1 MNGPRGSRTRPRRAS
16 LVNLAVLGVVLVHTV
31 LMSAD
36 KCPYPKSAT
45 RAGEITAVQP
55 QVFESIPSPAWRLP
69 LLGDL
74 LTVDSEKPIQKE
86 MALAS
91 KLGPI
96 FEWKIVNNRVTVVSG
111 VDLVAEVNNEALWA
125 KSVGLPILKL
135 RKVAEDGLF
144 TAFNSEPNWRK
155 AHNILSE
162 GFSRS
167 ALRNYH
173 PSMLRALGGLT
184 DSWDRVA
191 DAGETIDASSD
202 ANKLALDVIG
212 LAGFGYDFASFI
224 GEEHPFVGAMSRVLA
239 HVNSTSNDIPFL
251 RKLRGN
257 GADLQNEKD
266 IALLRTVVDNVIAE
280 RQSKPGEHQDDLL
293 DLMLHSADAETGE
306 KLDPV
311 NIRNQVFTF
320 LVAGNETTA
329 GTLAFALYFLSRHPD
344 VADTAR
350 AEVADVTAGET
361 PAFEDV
367 ARMRYLRRVVDE
379 TLRLWPSAPGYFRKV
394 RTDTTLGGRYDMP
407 KGSWVFVLLPQL
419 HRDPVW
425 GEDPESFDPD
435 RFKPEN
441 VKKRP
446 AHAYR
451 PFGTGPRACIGRQF
465 ALHEAVLALAIILQ
479 RYNFQSDPE
488 YKLDIRETLSLKPVG
503 FELSLQRR

>member
-1 MNGPRGSRTRPRRAS
+1 
-16 LVNLAVLGVVLVHTV
+16 
-31 LMSAD
+31 MSAD
-36 KCPYPKSAT
+36 KCPYPESAT
-45 RAGEITAVQP
+45 QAGEMAAPQP

-74 LTVDSEKPIQKE
+74 LTVDSSKPIQKE
-86 MALAS
+86 MALAAR
-91 KLGPI
+91 LGPI

-111 VDLVAEVNNEALWA
+111 VDLVAEVNNETLWA
-125 KSVGLPILKL
+125 KSVGLPLLKL

-144 TAFNSEPNWRK
+144 TAFNSEPNWQK

-167 ALRNYH
+167 ALRTYH
-173 PSMLRALGGLT
+173 RSMLQALGGLT

-191 DAGETIDASSD
+191 AAGGKIDASSD

-212 LAGFGYDFASFI
+212 LAGFGYDFASFD
-224 GEEHPFVGAMSRVLA
+224 GDEHLFVGAMSRVLR
-239 HVNSTSNDIPFL
+239 HVNSTSNDLPFL

-257 GADLQNEKD
+257 GAELQNERD
-266 IALLRTVVDNVIAE
+266 IAYLQHVVDDVIAE
-280 RQSKPGEHQDDLL
+280 RQSKPREHHEDLL
-293 DLMLHSADAETGE
+293 DLMINNADAVTGE

-329 GTLAFALYFLSRHPD
+329 GTIAFALYFLSRHPD

-350 AEVADVTAGET
+350 AEIAAITDGEI
-361 PAFEDV
+361 PVFEDV

-394 RTDTTLGGRYDMP
+394 RTDTTLGGRYKMP

-465 ALHEAVLALAIILQ
+465 ALHEAVLALAVILQ
-479 RYNFQSDPE
+479 RYNFQADPK
-488 YKLDIRETLSLKPVG
+488 YTLDIRETLSLKPYG
-503 FELSLQRR
+503 FELSVERR